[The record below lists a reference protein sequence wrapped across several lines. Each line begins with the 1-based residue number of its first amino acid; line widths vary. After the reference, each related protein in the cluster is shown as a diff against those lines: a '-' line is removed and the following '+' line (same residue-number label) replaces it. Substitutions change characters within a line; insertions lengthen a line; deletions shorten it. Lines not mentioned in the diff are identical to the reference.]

1 MSSLHSSRIKCTEDM
16 RKNMKYQEYVFSCL
30 SIPLH
35 SKRQRISFFKPFRM
49 AELNSPLSVFMHMY
63 DRKSD
68 MSFYLLDFY
77 EPYKVPIITK
87 SASWCCGFVSA
98 SAVY

>member
-1 MSSLHSSRIKCTEDM
+1 MQ
-16 RKNMKYQEYVFSCL
+16 KNMKYQEYVFSCL

-35 SKRQRISFFKPFRM
+35 SKSQRISFFKPLRM

-77 EPYKVPIITK
+77 EPYKVSIITK

>member
-1 MSSLHSSRIKCTEDM
+1 M

-30 SIPLH
+30 SIPWT
-35 SKRQRISFFKPFRM
+35 
-49 AELNSPLSVFMHMY
+49 ELNSPLSVFMHMY

-68 MSFYLLDFY
+68 MSFHLLDFY

-98 SAVY
+98 SAVKY

>member
-1 MSSLHSSRIKCTEDM
+1 MSLLHSSRIKCTEYM
-16 RKNMKYQEYVFSCL
+16 QKNMKYQEYVFSCL

-35 SKRQRISFFKPFRM
+35 SKSQRISFFKPLRM

-77 EPYKVPIITK
+77 ETYKVSIITK
-87 SASWCCGFVSA
+87 SAS
-98 SAVY
+98 